1 MAKQTVNLGS
11 AANDGTGDPLR
22 SAFDKI
28 NDNFNEVY
36 DRLGGSSLSNITL
49 SGSTITNTV
58 TNGNITIDP
67 NGTGSVIINGPL
79 EVKGSA
85 TQIDTTSLQI
95 EDNLLE
101 LNRNSS
107 GGDVDAGIFVNRGSS
122 TDAAYFY
129 WDEGDDKWKA
139 GLAGSDDSS
148 EVSLNSTSTIVA
160 NIEGTIGASNPTT
173 GTFTSVIANNI
184 SSADSSAVQLNDGLN
199 VSGTLSANLID
210 VNEIING
217 DSSSISMTSDLFV
230 NGNIRVGDSLEVN
243 TLRSNDSTRVQI
255 DDGLDVLG
263 PISVERIDSN
273 DSANLLIRPNT
284 TIDGYLVLQN
294 SLTFGVEDVASNST
308 ADLSLNTAV
317 QALAVG
323 NQDYTLSAPSG
334 ADGLIMH
341 FIVKDYGIG
350 DSTNNTVAETIVT
363 VAKVRDHNGLIVDNY
378 QWHPFIIPGVSGTD
392 SSQAVRTFASALFY
406 NGAWC
411 LDMYLPA

>member
-107 GGDVDAGIFVNRGSS
+107 GGDVDAGIFVNRGSG

-148 EVSLNSTSTIVA
+148 AVSLNSTSTIVA
-160 NIEGTIGASNPTT
+160 NIEGTIQGTT
-173 GTFTSVIANNI
+173 GTFESVTVNNLL
-184 SSADSSAVQLNDGLN
+184 SADSTAVQINDSLI
-199 VSGTLSANLID
+199 VDGTMSADTID
-210 VNEIING
+210 VNDITNS
-217 DSSSISMTSDLFV
+217 DSGGIDIKSDLFV
-230 NGNIRVGDSLEVN
+230 QGNLRAGEYLEVN
-243 TLRSNDSTRVQI
+243 VMRSNDSTRIQI
-255 DDGLDVLG
+255 DDGLDVNG
-263 PISVERIDSN
+263 PLSVSRIDSN
-273 DSANLLIRPNT
+273 DSTVLTIRPNT
-284 TIDGYLVLQN
+284 NIDGYLVLQN
-294 SLTFGVEDVASNST
+294 SLTFGVQDVASNST

-323 NQDYTLSAPSG
+323 NQDYTLSAPNG